1 MSWPR
6 KRLKYHRKYGIF
18 TKSPPPKFSTCPLD
32 TFGPFLVWDG
42 QKFINDHYFELNCAI
57 DRIDT
62 VEDCCEN
69 IRVASS
75 YVNSLAMKYQKDKL
89 GLYKAIGKMNNQ
101 LVYEKVDAFGQNYLY
116 TWLNT
121 NRDLKW

>member
-42 QKFINDHYFELNCAI
+42 QKFIKDHYFELNCAI

-62 VEDCCEN
+62 VIGGKHHQDKTN
-69 IRVASS
+69 DV
-75 YVNSLAMKYQKDKL
+75 VDVYQKFSCSES
-89 GLYKAIGKMNNQ
+89 I
-101 LVYEKVDAFGQNYLY
+101 
-116 TWLNT
+116 T
-121 NRDLKW
+121 NRMILLVVYHNLAVSEPICYSKRETS

>member
-1 MSWPR
+1 ML
-6 KRLKYHRKYGIF
+6 LKKKFREIAQIEIF
-18 TKSPPPKFSTCPLD
+18 LQK
-32 TFGPFLVWDG
+32 
-42 QKFINDHYFELNCAI
+42 QKFREIRFKKHKVADKALITQIIIVYFSSII

-75 YVNSLAMKYQKDKL
+75 YVNSLAMKYQKEKL
-89 GLYKAIGKMNNQ
+89 GIYKAIGKMNNQ
-101 LVYEKVDAFGQNYLY
+101 LVYEKLDNFGQNYLY
-116 TWLNT
+116 TWLNI